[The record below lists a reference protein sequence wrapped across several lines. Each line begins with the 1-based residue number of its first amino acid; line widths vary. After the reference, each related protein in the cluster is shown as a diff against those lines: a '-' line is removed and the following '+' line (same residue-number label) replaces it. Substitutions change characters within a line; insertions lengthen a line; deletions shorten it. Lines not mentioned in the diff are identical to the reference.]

1 VKSVVRRRCAGRLGL
16 GAASAFVGLIPL
28 LAASGCSMLPSNSP
42 AASRQEEMQRRILEL
57 ERKAV
62 VAETEIDRLRQKVA
76 SLEAGGVPG
85 AAVTPRSAPQQPAR
99 AVAEPRIAPA
109 PPIRAEELPEPV
121 ETIASSPAGPAN
133 VAPPLPAGALEPA
146 SADARSAYDRA
157 FALFHQGNYDEAE
170 RAFRNYLEAY
180 SANDLSDN
188 AVYWIGECRLA
199 RSDWN
204 GALRS
209 FQEVVERFPAGNKV
223 ADALFKAGQALER
236 LGDLDNARE
245 SYRVVIE
252 RFPDSGAAAL
262 ARERLAAGG

>member
-1 VKSVVRRRCAGRLGL
+1 VLAVLPL
-16 GAASAFVGLIPL
+16 FV
-28 LAASGCSMLPSNSP
+28 ASGCSMLPSSSP
-42 AASRQEEMQRRILEL
+42 HAARQEEMQRRILEL

-62 VAETEIDRLRQKVA
+62 VAEAEIDRLRQKVA
-76 SLEAGGVPG
+76 SLEAGVTPR
-85 AAVTPRSAPQQPAR
+85 AAVTPRTAPPPQTPR
-99 AVAEPRIAPA
+99 PIAEPRIAPA
-109 PPIRAEELPEPV
+109 PPIRAEELPEAAR
-121 ETIASSPAGPAN
+121 EPAPTGAN
-133 VAPPLPAGALEPA
+133 VAPPLPVGVLEPA
-146 SADARSAYDRA
+146 SPEARGAYDRA

-170 RAFRNYLEAY
+170 RAFRDYLETY